1 MPRRSHQPP
10 APLVQGQEVFIWKK
24 TIFLPINPPAV
35 RTVWTGTA
43 LVPKEVL
50 PRLRQWR
57 GGTGTERRQQL
68 DAGTAR
74 CPNGLDRDGACPEGS
89 SAALAP
95 MARRNGNRKAAAI
108 GCGHCPLSVQFG
120 QGRRLSQRKFCRAC
134 TNGAAKREQKGGS
147 NWMRALPAV
156 RTVWT
161 GTALI
166 PEEVLPRLRQWR
178 GGTGAE
184 RRQQLD
190 AGTARTNDIQINP
203 IVLDNTTVK
212 AYDLFI

>member
-1 MPRRSHQPP
+1 MAIAAAPDCVRWQSLPLRAEPGGNRCRADHTNLLPLWFKGRRFSFAKDKCSSHQSVP
-10 APLVQGQEVFIWKK
+10 
-24 TIFLPINPPAV
+24 V
-35 RTVWTGTA
+35 RTIWTGTA

-57 GGTGTERRQQL
+57 GGTETERRQQL

-74 CPNGLDRDGACPEGS
+74 
-89 SAALAP
+89 
-95 MARRNGNRKAAAI
+95 
-108 GCGHCPLSVQFG
+108 
-120 QGRRLSQRKFCRAC
+120 
-134 TNGAAKREQKGGS
+134 
-147 NWMRALPAV
+147 
-156 RTVWT
+156 WT
-161 GTALI
+161 GTALV
-166 PEEVLPRLRQWR
+166 PKEVLPRLRQWR